1 MIDVSQ
7 SVEKTHPY
15 ALEFLKRDIFNM
27 NNYFEKNNVLVFKL
41 KSLFDFITSSEIKTE
56 EESLDFIEKMKE
68 ETMEEPDS

>member
-41 KSLFDFITSSEIKTE
+41 KSLFDYITSSEIKTE